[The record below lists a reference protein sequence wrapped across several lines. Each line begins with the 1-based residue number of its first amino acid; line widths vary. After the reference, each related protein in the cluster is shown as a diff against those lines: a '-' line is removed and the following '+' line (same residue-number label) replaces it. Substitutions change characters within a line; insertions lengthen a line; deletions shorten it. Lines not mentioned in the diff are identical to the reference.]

1 MGSSRCHDL
10 QKEECIVPQLGSGS
24 SKTAF
29 GSGYYTTN
37 DYKEIIRYANDRH
50 IRVIPEIS
58 LPIHTRA
65 AKKAMEVR
73 YRKYMNYGNKSAAHQ
88 FLLTDFRDKTEY
100 LTMQMFKDNAI
111 NICMSSTFDFIRHV
125 VRSIKDMHADIQPL
139 QTLHIGGIFIQ

>member
-29 GSGYYTTN
+29 GSGYYTTK

-111 NICMSSTFDFIRHV
+111 NICMSSTSDFIRHV